1 MRSLVCVRVSL
12 TLMLNFWY
20 VLICFPY
27 ILHVIKRTRPEESY
41 TRFDAC
47 SVLPEWFMSSME
59 ENQILTFV
67 FCRKT

>member
-20 VLICFPY
+20 VLICFLY
-27 ILHVIKRTRPEESY
+27 ILHAIKRTRPEESY
-41 TRFDAC
+41 TRFDDC
-47 SVLPEWFMSSME
+47 SVLPEWFMSSMDG
-59 ENQILTFV
+59 NQILTFV